1 MSNILTIYIGN
12 LLLCLI
18 LSINSAQAKQQ
29 IAGLNMSVDA
39 NKWAGI
45 RLRNLNE
52 DATLHILLKI
62 DDQAEIYF
70 LNSLQYSLFP
80 NLKHKA
86 LFHASIKNTLELT
99 LKIPKTDHYVLIID
113 NRRNGVERH
122 FTINFNA
129 SLDSINAAPKS
140 QKNIILKKVNRQLTT
155 FSKSLNNILIFDHV
169 EIQLGKCGVANAFN
183 KASNIYLCAEYVASL
198 QTILQEKEKIQN
210 ILMFT
215 LMHEMGHVLLRQW
228 GNPSSENEQF
238 VDEFSAVILMML
250 GHPSVATTQAEFFAK
265 IPTKLEIIKNFDRQV
280 SHPLSAQRA
289 SNILKVIESDDTIR
303 KWQALLIPHMQTA
316 YLRYLTKQ
324 PDNWID
330 HDLLNKEISNRQN

>member
-1 MSNILTIYIGN
+1 MSNALTIYIGR

-18 LSINSAQAKQQ
+18 LSINSTQAIEKT
-29 IAGLNMSVDA
+29 ASLNMSVNA

-45 RLRNLNE
+45 RLLNLNK
-52 DATLHILLKI
+52 DANLHVLLKI
-62 DDQAEIYF
+62 DGHAEIYL
-70 LNSLQYSLFP
+70 LNSLQYLQFP

-86 LFHASIKNTLELT
+86 LFHASTESTLDLA

-129 SLDSINAAPKS
+129 SLDSTSATSEP
-140 QKNIILKKVNRQLTT
+140 QKNITLKKINRQLTT
-155 FSKSLNNILIFDHV
+155 FSESLNNIFIFDHV
-169 EIQLGKCGVANAFN
+169 EVQLGKCGAANAFN
-183 KASNIYLCAEYVASL
+183 KDSNIYLCAEYMASL
-198 QTILQEKEKIQN
+198 QLILKEKEKIQN

-238 VDEFSAVILMML
+238 VDEFSAVILTML
-250 GHPSVATTQAEFFAK
+250 GHPSVATTQAEFFAN
-265 IPTKLEIIKNFDRQV
+265 IPAKLEIIKNFERQV

-289 SNILKVIESDDTIR
+289 SNILKVIESDDAIR

-316 YLRYLTKQ
+316 YLRYLTEQ

-330 HDLLNKEISNRQN
+330 HDLLNKEISKRQD